1 MARLAPKEITMQ
13 SSCEV
18 TVRRVPDAVVL
29 EMRGDIDSSAA
40 KPLQTAYA
48 ETLGAQMAHRVV
60 LDFTAVDYIN
70 STGIAVIVGILAQAR
85 AERRVVAASGLSDH
99 YRQIFEITRLSDFIQ
114 MYADVDD
121 AIATPTA

>member
-1 MARLAPKEITMQ
+1 MQ

-18 TVRRVPDAVVL
+18 MVRRVPGAVVL
-29 EMRGDIDSSAA
+29 EMRGEIDSSAA
-40 KPLQTAYA
+40 TPLQAAYDDA
-48 ETLGAQMAHRVV
+48 VNALTGQLVQRVV

-85 AERRVVAASGLSDH
+85 AARRVVAASGLSSH
-99 YRQIFEITRLSDFIQ
+99 YRQIFDITRLSDFIQ

-121 AIATPTA
+121 AIATTAPTA

>member
-1 MARLAPKEITMQ
+1 MQ

-29 EMRGDIDSSAA
+29 EMRGEINSSAA
-40 KPLQTAYA
+40 APLQTAYA
-48 ETLGAQMAHRVV
+48 DGVSARTGQLVERVV

-85 AERRVVAASGLSDH
+85 AERRVVAASGLSSH

-121 AIATPTA
+121 AIATTAPTA

>member
-1 MARLAPKEITMQ
+1 MQ

-29 EMRGDIDSSAA
+29 EMRGEIDSSAA
-40 KPLQTAYA
+40 KPLQAAYVEA
-48 ETLGAQMAHRVV
+48 VGAQTGQMVQRVV
-60 LDFTAVDYIN
+60 LDFSAVDYIN

-85 AERRVVAASGLSDH
+85 AERRVVAASGLSNH

-121 AIATPTA
+121 AIATTAPTA

>member
-1 MARLAPKEITMQ
+1 MQ

-29 EMRGDIDSSAA
+29 EMRGEIDASAA

-48 ETLGAQMAHRVV
+48 ATLGAPIAPRVV

-70 STGIAVIVGILAQAR
+70 STGIAIIVGILAQAR

-121 AIATPTA
+121 AISTTTPTA

>member
-1 MARLAPKEITMQ
+1 MH

-18 TVRRVPDAVVL
+18 TVRRVPGAVVL
-29 EMRGDIDSSAA
+29 EMRGEIDSSAA
-40 KPLQTAYA
+40 TPLQAAYDDA
-48 ETLGAQMAHRVV
+48 VNALTGQLVQRVV

-85 AERRVVAASGLSDH
+85 AARRVVAASGLSSH
-99 YRQIFEITRLSDFIQ
+99 YRQIFDITRLSDFIQ

-121 AIATPTA
+121 AIATTAPTV

>member
-1 MARLAPKEITMQ
+1 MQ

-18 TVRRVPDAVVL
+18 KVRRVPDAVVL
-29 EMRGDIDSSAA
+29 EMRGEINSSAA
-40 KPLQTAYA
+40 TPLQTAYA
-48 ETLGAQMAHRVV
+48 DAISAQPGQLVERVV

-85 AERRVVAASGLSDH
+85 AERRVVAASGLSSH

-121 AIATPTA
+121 AIATTAPTA

>member
-1 MARLAPKEITMQ
+1 MQ

-29 EMRGDIDSSAA
+29 EMRGEINSSAA

-48 ETLGAQMAHRVV
+48 ETLGAQEGAMVQRVV

-85 AERRVVAASGLSDH
+85 AERRVVAASGLSSH

-121 AIATPTA
+121 AIATTAPTA

>member
-1 MARLAPKEITMQ
+1 MQ
-13 SSCEV
+13 GSCEV

-29 EMRGDIDSSAA
+29 EMRGEINSSAA

-48 ETLGAQMAHRVV
+48 ETLGTQGGPMVQRVV

-70 STGIAVIVGILAQAR
+70 STGIAVIVGLLAQAR
-85 AERRVVAASGLSDH
+85 AERRVVAASGLSSH

-121 AIATPTA
+121 AIATTAPTA

>member
-1 MARLAPKEITMQ
+1 MQ

-29 EMRGDIDSSAA
+29 EMRGEINSSAA
-40 KPLQTAYA
+40 TPLQTAYA
-48 ETLGAQMAHRVV
+48 DAVGAQTAQRVV

-85 AERRVVAASGLSDH
+85 AARRVVAASGLSSH

-121 AIATPTA
+121 AIATTAPTA

>member
-1 MARLAPKEITMQ
+1 MQ

-29 EMRGDIDSSAA
+29 EMRGEIDSSAA
-40 KPLQTAYA
+40 TPLQTAYA
-48 ETLGAQMAHRVV
+48 DAVGARTGQPVERVV

-85 AERRVVAASGLSDH
+85 AARRVVAASGLSSH

-121 AIATPTA
+121 AIATTAPTA